1 MPLLYEIIMRIGS
14 EQGIMSKKETSGL
27 ELAEN
32 TSKVELVSTDKKQTY
47 IGLALL
53 IALSIFG
60 SFQYAKDSKLALF
73 LITGLAVGY
82 VMQRSRFG
90 FAGGVKKIYVTGDGT
105 LTKALMF
112 LFAITLLITAAIHYG
127 AFMAGAKIPGASSV
141 KPTNLGTVIGGV
153 LFGIGMMFGGGCASG
168 TLTDSGEGEI
178 RAFIVLFFFVTG
190 SLIGV
195 KHMPWWEQSIFFKL
209 GGKVYL
215 PDTFGYL
222 GSIIVSLLGFLL
234 IYVITMKYEAKRKR
248 ENTYTKEEYSDW
260 EKPLPETTD
269 YKFLSE
275 RTYHKF
281 FIQRWSFYTGAV
293 CLTIMFIAILVTTG
307 KSWGVTSTFADWG
320 AWLYQSVG
328 IVDVSNWPWFASRMK
343 KINGGFL
350 NDPSSMRNIGILLG
364 ATLSLLL
371 ARRFSFKKNFKFRD
385 VVFYAIGG
393 LIMGYGARV
402 GLGCNAGAL
411 YSAICNF
418 SLSGWVFLPA
428 MTVGGIIGVNLVKK
442 FNVTI

>member
-1 MPLLYEIIMRIGS
+1 
-14 EQGIMSKKETSGL
+14 MSKKETAELGL
-27 ELAEN
+27 LEN
-32 TSKVELVSTDKKQTY
+32 ISKVEIVSKNKKQTY
-47 IGLALL
+47 IGIALL
-53 IALSIFG
+53 IALIIFG
-60 SFQYAKDSKLALF
+60 KFQYAKNSKLALF

-90 FAGGVKKIYVTGDGT
+90 FAGGVKKIYVTGDKT

-112 LFAITLLITAAIHYG
+112 LFAISLLITASIHYG
-127 AFMAGAKIPGASSV
+127 AFMDGADVQYRAVEAGIKAIPGTASV

-168 TLTDSGEGEI
+168 TLTDAGEGEI
-178 RAFIVLFFFVTG
+178 RALIVLFFFVTG

-195 KHMPWWEQSIFFKL
+195 NHMPWWEQSIFFKV
-209 GGKVYL
+209 GKKVYL
-215 PDTFGYL
+215 PDVFGYL
-222 GSIIVSLLGFLL
+222 GAIIVSLLGFLL
-234 IYVITMKYEAKRKR
+234 IYIIAKKYESKRKR
-248 ENTYTKEEYSDW
+248 ENTYTKDEYSDW
-260 EKPLPETTD
+260 EKPLSETAD
-269 YKFLSE
+269 YKFFSKE
-275 RTYHKF
+275 TYHKF
-281 FIQRWSFYTGAV
+281 FVQRWSFYTGAV
-293 CLTIMFIAILVTTG
+293 AVTIMFVAIILTTG

-328 IVDVSNWPWFASRMK
+328 LVDVSNWPWFASRMK
-343 KINGGFL
+343 KINGGIL

-385 VVFYAIGG
+385 VAFYAIGG
-393 LIMGYGARV
+393 LMMGYGARV

-411 YSAICNF
+411 YSAICNL

-428 MTVGGIIGVNLVKK
+428 MTVGGIIGVNLVRK
-442 FNVTI
+442 FKVTI